1 MTTKGTNHLII
12 YQAENGSI
20 QFRGDTETET
30 LWATQK
36 QIAEVFSVDTRTI
49 NEHLQNIYNSDELE
63 KDWTIRKIR
72 IVQKEGS
79 KEVKRE
85 IMHYNLDAIISVGYR
100 VNSKTA
106 TRFRQWATRTL
117 RQHITQGFTINPSRI
132 EQHYEQFLEAVEDI
146 RKSTEK

>member
-63 KDWTIRKIR
+63 KD
-72 IVQKEGS
+72 
-79 KEVKRE
+79 
-85 IMHYNLDAIISVGYR
+85 
-100 VNSKTA
+100 
-106 TRFRQWATRTL
+106 
-117 RQHITQGFTINPSRI
+117 
-132 EQHYEQFLEAVEDI
+132 
-146 RKSTEK
+146 